1 MNLVRENLI
10 EHHEILPSEYFHK
23 PVIGKI
29 ITKPLVF
36 GNNINFP
43 SGEYD
48 FIELENNIYIC
59 NQWYKEYKHIPQ
71 VVHKSMV
78 EEEIKY

>member
-1 MNLVRENLI
+1 MNLVNESLLEYN
-10 EHHEILPSEYFHK
+10 EILPSEYFHK

-36 GNNINFP
+36 NNISFP
-43 SGEYD
+43 STEYE
-48 FIELENNIYIC
+48 FISIENNIYIC

-71 VVHKSMV
+71 VVHSSMV
-78 EEEIKY
+78 EKEIKY